1 MRPMRVPT
9 PIWLWIAATASLQ
22 PGFGLAPQGKV
33 LAPASGTAAP
43 GPPSWDTFLAQQR
56 SDNQAVAQGP
66 MGSDGRWIMV
76 LRPEDAKDTWW
87 LADDTFRR
95 LQASQ
100 EFRVVQLPAATA
112 RDLWAE
118 RGWNNDTKWILLD
131 PSAERIK
138 ELNGRPTGDQLM
150 AELKGLGF
158 QPRWER
164 RDAFLRDHPD
174 HGEAWAEAAQQNL
187 TLVFTRHQ
195 QYQKEGRIVRA
206 EAAQTPG
213 AAGGLGFGNF
223 FGRSGAMTFATGS
236 DPSGAT
242 LADEAYA
249 DAAEAL
255 ARVVEIPGWPQA
267 QGLFMASFAFQ
278 TMGAGQSP
286 KMRSLAGRM
295 GERLM
300 DELARNPHEAGLWMQ
315 FGAVAKA
322 AGLRPL
328 DAFRKAVPVPGQP
341 WPPQPLVNAVMQ
353 EFESREDWEGA
364 LAFLGEFDALA
375 ADPALGKEG
384 WRTYTLLRA
393 ELEIQKAKCLGRLG
407 RWNEMGPTIQEVQR
421 WAGSRWEGPLRR
433 RLQGEVPD
441 LRGSQ
446 LETFKTLLEADAL
459 PDLPA
464 PAVPPPVRLVLL
476 GTPVWKDSWDRL
488 QKSAALQPWA
498 PGEVVWDALAGAEA
512 EALRQKQGWAREPAR
527 YAMLRGDEVLQSGVG
542 CPYPEDLAAKLA
554 SVAPSLYGRLSEII
568 RRNPDHTAARR
579 ARAALALDRMPN
591 GHLEPALAEDARL
604 GKVPVEIRSKAW
616 TPNPE
621 LWQWAALKVLPEAER
636 ELQAWPTRT
645 SAWRLWMAWAR
656 FHPSNPSPLSFARTL
671 PVWGSGSRWASRL
684 PKEVHATVAEELRA
698 AGRFEEMRAW
708 FQEAWDG
715 LDKRP
720 LPSFRAYGNFRA
732 MILQQR
738 REQGESIAAPLK
750 EALTVLRRTAEAKQ
764 VDEALREMLG
774 SPEAGQD
781 PATVE
786 VPRQRRGQGQ
796 GPGPGGFGPGGPPG
810 GPGRGRGGS

>member
-1 MRPMRVPT
+1 MRPMRVLPLAV
-9 PIWLWIAATASLQ
+9 WLLLGSGAPSLEAQTQAKAAAS
-22 PGFGLAPQGKV
+22 APSLG
-33 LAPASGTAAP
+33 PAS
-43 GPPSWDTFLAQQR
+43 WDAFLAQQR
-56 SDNQAVAQGP
+56 NDNQAVSLGP
-66 MGSDGRWIMV
+66 LGSDGRWVLV
-76 LRPEDAKDTWW
+76 LRPEDAKDSWW
-87 LADDTFRR
+87 MADDTIRR

-118 RGWNNDTKWILLD
+118 RGWNTDAKWILLD
-131 PSAERIK
+131 PPAEKLK
-138 ELNGRPTGDQLM
+138 ELNGRPNGDQLM

-158 QPRWER
+158 RPRWER
-164 RDAFLRDHPD
+164 RDAFLREHPD

-187 TLVFTRHQ
+187 TLVFTRYQ

-206 EAAQTPG
+206 EASQTQG
-213 AAGGLGFGNF
+213 VAGGQGFGNF

-255 ARVVEIPGWPQA
+255 GHVLEVPGWPQA
-267 QGLFMASFAFQ
+267 PGLFMGAMAFQ
-278 TMGAGQSP
+278 GMGAGQSP
-286 KMRSLAGRM
+286 KMRTLAARM
-295 GERLM
+295 AGQLM
-300 DELARNPHEAGLWMQ
+300 DELARNPHDQALWVQ
-315 FGAVAKA
+315 FGGVAKA
-322 AGLRPL
+322 AGLSPM

-341 WPPQPLVNAVMQ
+341 WPPMPLVNAVLQ
-353 EFESREDWEGA
+353 EFEGREDWEGA
-364 LAFLGEFDALA
+364 LAFLREFEALA
-375 ADPALGKEG
+375 ADPALSREG
-384 WRTYTLLRA
+384 WRTQTGLRA
-393 ELEIQKAKCLGRLG
+393 ELEVQKARCLARLG
-407 RWNEMGPTIQEVQR
+407 RWNEVGPAIQEVQR
-421 WAGSRWEGPLRR
+421 WAGARWEGEFTR
-433 RLQGEVPD
+433 RLRFAIPE

-446 LETFKTLLEADAL
+446 QEAFKALMDADAL

-464 PAVPPPVRLVLL
+464 PAAPPPLRLALV

-488 QKSAALQPWA
+488 KKSAALQPWSA
-498 PGEVVWDALAGAEA
+498 AELVWDDLAGPAA
-512 EALRQKQGWAREPAR
+512 EALRQKQGWSKEPPR
-527 YAMLRGDEVLQSGVG
+527 YVLLRGDEVLQSGVG
-542 CPYPEDLAAKLA
+542 CPYPEDLAAKLTA
-554 SVAPSLYGRLSEII
+554 VAPSLYQRLGEII
-568 RRNPDHTAARR
+568 RRNPEHQAARR

-591 GHLEPALAEDARL
+591 GHLEPTLAEDARL
-604 GKVPVEIRSKAW
+604 GKLAPEIRTKAW
-616 TPNPE
+616 TPSPE

-656 FHPSNPSPLSFARTL
+656 FHPSSPSPLTFARTL
-671 PVWGSGSRWASRL
+671 PVWGSESRWASRL
-684 PKEVHATVAEELRA
+684 PKEVHGTVAEELRT

-720 LPSFRAYGNFRA
+720 LPSFRAFGSFRNT
-732 MILQQR
+732 ILQQR

-750 EALTVLRRTAEAKQ
+750 EALTVLRRNAEVRQ

-774 SPEAGQD
+774 SPEPSQD

-786 VPRQRRGQGQ
+786 VPRPGQQRRGPG
-796 GPGPGGFGPGGPPG
+796 GGPGGPGPGGPPG
-810 GPGRGRGGS
+810 GFGRGRGQ